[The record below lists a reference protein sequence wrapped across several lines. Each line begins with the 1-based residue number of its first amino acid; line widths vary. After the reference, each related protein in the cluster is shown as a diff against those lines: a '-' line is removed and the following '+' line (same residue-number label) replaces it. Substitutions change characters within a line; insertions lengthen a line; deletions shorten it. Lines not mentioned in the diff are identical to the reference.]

1 MDGEKILDR
10 EESFTKFGCYLDD
23 EGSFHWPDGRINH
36 AGRCI
41 NEIWNGCTG
50 RRYDIGPYCR
60 KCEREYDEECENERK
75 KEQFE
80 RLCAEYESM
89 GLLPRHFSLY
99 KAPGLYAWQ
108 SNALNDINSDY
119 GRNVWLTAEH
129 GNGKTEV
136 GKVALWN
143 ALRNAVTAAYVDCAG
158 TGLSDMAR
166 NHNARHGAARA
177 RLLVLDDLSKM
188 LVTDYSAG
196 ELHSLLSERHQGKL
210 RTIVLSE
217 RKGNDFAAAMS
228 AKTEKRFGAST
239 VDRLSWKGAPVMA
252 IEMHGE
258 NIRRK

>member
-1 MDGEKILDR
+1 MTLARQINSHGISHID
-10 EESFTKFGCYLDD
+10 ESGDMHF
-23 EGSFHWPDGRINH
+23 EDGRVWKH
-36 AGRCI
+36 GRCYNSI
-41 NEIWNGCTG
+41 VSGCQREVDWDRGGTS
-50 RRYDIGPYCR
+50 YCR
-60 KCEREYDEECENERK
+60 QCGIEY
-75 KEQFE
+75 EQQIETQNKHEAFE
-80 RLCAEYESM
+80 RLCGEYESV
-89 GLLPRHFSLY
+89 GLLPRGFAYY

-108 SNALNDINSDY
+108 SQALNDINSDY
-119 GRNVWLTAEH
+119 GRSVWLYAEH

-136 GKVALWN
+136 GKVAIWN
-143 ALRNAVTAAYVDCAG
+143 ALRNAVSAAYVDCAG

-188 LVTDYSAG
+188 LISDYSAG

-217 RKGNDFAAAMS
+217 RSGKDFAAALA

-239 VDRLSWKGAPVMA
+239 VDRLSWKGAPVMSV
-252 IEMHGE
+252 EMRGE

>member
-1 MDGEKILDR
+1 MSYAILIN
-10 EESFTKFGCYLDD
+10 SHGISHID
-23 EGSFHWPDGRINH
+23 EAGDMHYEDGRIWRHGKCFNS
-36 AGRCI
+36 I
-41 NEIWNGCTG
+41 ISGCTRDVDWDRG
-50 RRYDIGPYCR
+50 GTSYCR
-60 KCEREYDEECENERK
+60 ACALEYEREMENEQRR
-75 KEQFE
+75 EMFT

-89 GLLPRHFSLY
+89 GLLPKNFANY

-108 SNALNDINSDY
+108 SQALNDINSDY
-119 GRNVWLTAEH
+119 GRSVWLFADH

-136 GKVALWN
+136 GKVALYN

-177 RLLVLDDLSKM
+177 RLLVLDDVSKM
-188 LVTDYSAG
+188 LITDYSAG
-196 ELHSLLSERHQGKL
+196 ELHSLLSDRHQNKL

-217 RKGNDFAAAMS
+217 RSGKDFAVALA

-252 IEMHGE
+252 IEMRGE